1 MPVFCSSQPH
11 RPCCGRLV
19 AGQRKEGSGAGTN
32 GGAPAELLRAE
43 AVPEARWEPTRQHEA
58 AILAHRRP
66 VNTAITMLPAA
77 SRRRISTQSA
87 GPCRAPRWEKMLELR
102 PGLFQ
107 PKRRPCQGRSSAGR
121 SRQRLPVPR

>member
-11 RPCCGRLV
+11 RPYCGRLV

-66 VNTAITMLPAA
+66 VNTAITMLPAGIA
-77 SRRRISTQSA
+77 KKNFNAVSR
-87 GPCRAPRWEKMLELR
+87 
-102 PGLFQ
+102 
-107 PKRRPCQGRSSAGR
+107 
-121 SRQRLPVPR
+121 PVPGTAMGENAGAAARIVPA